1 MTCGLPPPAALA
13 LPHRKGVVE
22 ADPRVN
28 MRRRPPLVAQEGE
41 GELARRD
48 QAAPL
53 LGGRLC
59 RAADDHLVMLGLG
72 FGFGLG
78 LGSG

>member
-1 MTCGLPPPAALA
+1 
-13 LPHRKGVVE
+13 
-22 ADPRVN
+22 

-59 RAADDHLVMLGLG
+59 RAADDHLVMLGLEFGLGFG

-78 LGSG
+78 LGLGFG

>member
-1 MTCGLPPPAALA
+1 
-13 LPHRKGVVE
+13 
-22 ADPRVN
+22 

-59 RAADDHLVMLGLG
+59 RAADDDLVTLGFGLGFG

-78 LGSG
+78 LGF